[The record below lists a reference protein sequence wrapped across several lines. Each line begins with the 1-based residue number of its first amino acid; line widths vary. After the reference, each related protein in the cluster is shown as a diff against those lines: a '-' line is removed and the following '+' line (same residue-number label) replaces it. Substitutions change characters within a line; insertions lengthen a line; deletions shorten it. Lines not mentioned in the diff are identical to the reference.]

1 MILIYGYEIVMLAI
15 VSFVILSGVLGTI
28 RRAREEETKS
38 IRPTVLSDGIR
49 AQLKEN
55 AALATE
61 IALAK
66 KREMKLAHR
75 SAKLAK
81 KV

>member
-1 MILIYGYEIVMLAI
+1 MIPIYGSEIVMLAI
-15 VSFVILSGVLGTI
+15 VSFVIMAGVLGLI
-28 RRAREEETKS
+28 RRGREEETKS

-66 KREMKLAHR
+66 KRERKLALR
-75 SAKLAK
+75 SVRLAK
-81 KV
+81 KA